1 MCIKIY
7 HEHQLSPPHF
17 YFWLFIS
24 HLDVA
29 LSLQRCGIGGAL
41 YYYFN
46 LVICAPAGA
55 SHHWQ
60 ITEAEII

>member
-1 MCIKIY
+1 MS
-7 HEHQLSPPHF
+7 HELSPPHF

-24 HLDVA
+24 HLETWLYHCACVE
-29 LSLQRCGIGGAL
+29 RCGTGGGAL

-55 SHHWQ
+55 SQHWQ